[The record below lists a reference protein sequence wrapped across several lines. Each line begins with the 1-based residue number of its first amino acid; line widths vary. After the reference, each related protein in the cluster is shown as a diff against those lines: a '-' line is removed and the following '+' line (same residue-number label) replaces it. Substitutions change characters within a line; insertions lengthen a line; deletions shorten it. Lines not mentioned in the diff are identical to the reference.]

1 MSWVVDTCVL
11 IDVAR
16 GDRDFASASATALD
30 LKREEG
36 LSISPL
42 TYVELS
48 PSFNGDAEQQDE
60 FLLELGVDCEFS
72 GNRASVLKAHRAWN
86 EHILR
91 KRAGESVK
99 RPIADVMIGAYAL
112 ARGGLITRNESD
124 YKTLYPTLRVFNPVT
139 DGCST
144 PYQN

>member
-72 GNRASVLKAHRAWN
+72 GNRDSVLKAHRAWN
-86 EHILR
+86 ELFLR

-124 YKTLYPTLRVFNPVT
+124 YKTLYPTLQIFNPVT
-139 DGCST
+139 DGRST
-144 PYQN
+144 PHQN